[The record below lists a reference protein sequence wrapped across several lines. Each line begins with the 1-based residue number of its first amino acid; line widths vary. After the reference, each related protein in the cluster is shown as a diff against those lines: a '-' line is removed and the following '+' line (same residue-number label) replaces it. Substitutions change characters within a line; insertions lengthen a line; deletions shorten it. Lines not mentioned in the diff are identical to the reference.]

1 MNPVLINQPN
11 LQNENIEKM
20 AFKGLTNSSDIHIQS
35 ILYGKYHKKVDI
47 LSNCSHF
54 LIFLVSLI
62 FCVHIVYV
70 HSQKQYYTHILTQT
84 KNTQAK
90 SKTLTQIY
98 KHTHTDTSLT
108 QCTQILSLPFTR

>member
-20 AFKGLTNSSDIHIQS
+20 AFKGLTTSSDIHIQS

-62 FCVHIVYV
+62 FCVHRVYI
-70 HSQKQYYTHILTQT
+70 H
-84 KNTQAK
+84 KN
-90 SKTLTQIY
+90 SI
-98 KHTHTDTSLT
+98 THTY
-108 QCTQILSLPFTR
+108 